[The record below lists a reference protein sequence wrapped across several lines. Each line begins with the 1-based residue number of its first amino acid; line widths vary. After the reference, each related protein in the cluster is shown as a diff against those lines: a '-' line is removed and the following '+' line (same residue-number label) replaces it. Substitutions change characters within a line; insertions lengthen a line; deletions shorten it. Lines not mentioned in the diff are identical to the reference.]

1 MRKTEPPSNTAKN
14 FSKSTA
20 DKRRGTPTIFRK
32 VLIANRG
39 EIALRINRACQELG
53 VLTVAIFS
61 EADRDSL
68 HVRQADEAF
77 CVGPGPVPRSY
88 LNIPNIISTAL
99 VTGCDAVHPGYGF
112 LAENARF
119 AEICA
124 DHGLAFIGPTPRVIA
139 AMGDKATAKR
149 VMKEAGIAT
158 TPGSDILPSVEDA
171 RRAAEQIGYPVLLKA
186 TAGGG
191 GKGMRT
197 VESPAEME
205 RAFASAT
212 AEAEAS
218 FKDGR
223 VYLEKLIVRP
233 RHIEVQVLGDTHGNV
248 VHLGERD
255 CSVQKPSHQKLVEEA
270 LATNLSSKSRA
281 ALHEMA
287 VRACQAVNYT
297 NAGTL
302 EFLVSGDH
310 VYFMEMNTRIQVE
323 HPVTEMVYNIDLVKE
338 QIRVAAGEALGY
350 AQRDLKPSGHAIEC
364 RINAEDPRNNFSPQA
379 GTLSKVVFPGG
390 LGIRVDTHVHSGAM
404 VPPYYDSMLAKII
417 AFGETREAA
426 IARMERALR
435 ETVIEGVN
443 TTIDMCLEILGTREF
458 REGRYAID
466 FLPNLLR
473 PATVA

>member
-1 MRKTEPPSNTAKN
+1 M
-14 FSKSTA
+14 FH
-20 DKRRGTPTIFRK
+20 K

-53 VLTVAIFS
+53 VATVAIYS

-77 CVGPGPVPRSY
+77 CVGPGPAGRSY

-99 VTGCDAVHPGYGF
+99 VTQCDAIHPGYGF

-119 AEICA
+119 AEICN
-124 DHGLAFIGPTPRVIA
+124 DHGLTFIGPKPSVIA
-139 AMGDKATAKR
+139 LMGDKATAKTVVR
-149 VMKEAGIAT
+149 EAGVAT
-158 TPGSDILPSVEDA
+158 TPGSDVLNSVDEA
-171 RRAAEQIGYPVLLKA
+171 REAAAAIGYPLLLKA

-191 GKGMRT
+191 GRGMRV
-197 VESPAEME
+197 VESDGDLP
-205 RAFASAT
+205 RAYAGAT

-223 VYLEKLIVRP
+223 VYLERLIREP
-233 RHIEVQVLGDTHGNV
+233 RHVEVQVLGDEFGNV

-255 CSVQKPSHQKLVEEA
+255 CSVQKPAHQKIVEETPA
-270 LATNLSSKSRA
+270 PNLAAPVRD

-287 VRACQAVNYT
+287 LRAARYVGYT

-302 EFLVSGDH
+302 EFLVSGGS

-338 QIRVAAGEALGY
+338 QIRVAAGEPLGY
-350 AQRDLKPSGHAIEC
+350 SQGDLAERGHAIEC
-364 RINAEDPRNNFSPQA
+364 RINAEDPRKNFAPAA
-379 GTLSKVVFPGG
+379 GTVSKVVFPGG
-390 LGIRVDTHVHSGAM
+390 PGIRVDTHLYAGASI
-404 VPPYYDSMLAKII
+404 PPYYDSMIAKIV
-417 AFGETREAA
+417 AFGDSREVA

-435 ETVIEGVN
+435 ETLVEGVP
-443 TTIDMCLEILGTREF
+443 TTIELCLEILATPAF
-458 REGRYAID
+458 RGGRYDIE
-466 FLPNLLR
+466 FLPNLIR
-473 PATVA
+473 SNGVAKAAPHAP

>member
-1 MRKTEPPSNTAKN
+1 M
-14 FSKSTA
+14 
-20 DKRRGTPTIFRK
+20 
-32 VLIANRG
+32 IANRG

-53 VLTVAIFS
+53 VPTVAIFS
-61 EADRDSL
+61 EADRESL

-99 VTGCDAVHPGYGF
+99 ITHCDAIHPGYGF

-124 DHGLAFIGPTPRVIA
+124 DHGLTFIGPKPSVIA

-149 VMKEAGIAT
+149 IMHEAGVST
-158 TPGSDILPSVEDA
+158 TPGTGILPSAKEA
-171 RRAAEQIGYPVLLKA
+171 RKYADSFGFPVLLKA

-191 GKGMRT
+191 GKGMRV
-197 VESPAEME
+197 VERPEDLE

-223 VYLEKLIVRP
+223 VYLEKLILNP
-233 RHIEVQVLGDTHGNV
+233 RHIEVQVLGDGSGNV

-255 CSVQKPSHQKLVEEA
+255 CSMQKPSHQKLIEEA
-270 LATNLSSKSRA
+270 PAPNLDGAVREK
-281 ALHEMA
+281 LHEMA
-287 VRACQAVNYT
+287 VRACRHSQYS

-302 EFLVSGDH
+302 EFLASGTD

-323 HPVTEMVYNIDLVKE
+323 HPVTEMVFGIDLVKE
-338 QIRVAAGEALGY
+338 QIRIAAGERLGY
-350 AQRDLKPSGHAIEC
+350 EQRDLVPRGHAIEC
-364 RINAEDPRNNFSPQA
+364 RINAEDPRNNFAPQA
-379 GTLSKVVFPGG
+379 GAVSKVVFPGG
-390 LGIRVDTHVHSGAM
+390 PGIRVDTHVHSGSSI
-404 VPPYYDSMLAKII
+404 PPYYDSMVAKIV
-417 AFGETREAA
+417 AFGETRDAA

-443 TTIDMCLEILGTREF
+443 TTVDFCCDVLATPEF
-458 REGRYAID
+458 RSGRYD
-466 FLPNLLR
+466 VGSLPAMLG
-473 PATVA
+473 AKV

>member
-1 MRKTEPPSNTAKN
+1 M
-14 FSKSTA
+14 
-20 DKRRGTPTIFRK
+20 
-32 VLIANRG
+32 IANRG

-53 VLTVAIFS
+53 VRTVAVFS
-61 EADRDSL
+61 EADRESL

-77 CVGPGPVPRSY
+77 CVGPGPAARSY

-124 DHGLAFIGPTPRVIA
+124 DHGLTFIGPKPSVIA
-139 AMGDKATAKR
+139 EMGDKATAKR
-149 VMKEAGIAT
+149 VMKDAGVAT
-158 TPGSDILPSVEDA
+158 TPGTGILGTAEEA
-171 RRAAEQIGYPVLLKA
+171 RKAAESVGYPVLLKA

-191 GKGMRT
+191 GKGMRA
-197 VESPAEME
+197 VERAGDLA

-223 VYLEKLIVRP
+223 LYMEKLIIDP
-233 RHIEVQVLGDTHGNV
+233 RHIEVQVLGDEFGNI

-255 CSVQKPSHQKLVEEA
+255 CSVQKPSHQKLIEEA
-270 LATNLSSKSRA
+270 PASNLSVKARD
-281 ALHEMA
+281 ALHDMA
-287 VRACQAVNYT
+287 VRACKHVRYS

-302 EFLVSGDH
+302 EFLASGDK

-323 HPVTEMVYNIDLVKE
+323 HPVTEMVYGIDLVKE
-338 QIRVAAGEALGY
+338 QIRVSAGEKLGY
-350 AQRDLKPSGHAIEC
+350 TQKDLVPRGHAIEC
-364 RINAEDPRNNFSPQA
+364 RINAEDSRNNFAPEA
-379 GTLSKVVFPGG
+379 GTLNHVMFPGG
-390 LGIRVDTHVHSGAM
+390 PGIRVDTHIFAGAK
-404 VPPYYDSMLAKII
+404 VPPYYDSMLAKIV

-435 ETVIEGVN
+435 ETVVEGVS
-443 TTIDMCLEILGTREF
+443 TTIAQCLEILATPQF
-458 REGRYAID
+458 RSGKYDIG
-466 FLPNLLR
+466 FLPALLAAQAALR
-473 PATVA
+473 